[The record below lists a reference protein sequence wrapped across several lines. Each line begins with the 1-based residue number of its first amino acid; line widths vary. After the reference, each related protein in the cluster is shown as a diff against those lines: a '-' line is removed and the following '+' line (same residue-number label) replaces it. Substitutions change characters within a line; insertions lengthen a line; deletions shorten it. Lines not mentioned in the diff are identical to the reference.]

1 MKGAS
6 VLCQIKIGFQK
17 LKSPLQG
24 MQKTEKNQ
32 YIDWT
37 AMDAAMWKTPWKMW
51 KHRLFTEGFHFVKI
65 FV

>member
-1 MKGAS
+1 MKGVS

-37 AMDAAMWKTPWKMW
+37 AMDAAMWKTPWKM
-51 KHRLFTEGFHFVKI
+51 
-65 FV
+65 